1 MKTEQCTVTAQQ
13 IRPDLVT
20 FAIGVVKGEGN
31 GIGITNVFV
40 NNNHVGS
47 ESVSGAVMRFR
58 AVWFGFRFGF
68 YLTANHGIRSRIQIQ
83 IRIRIRPYLL

>member
-13 IRPDLVT
+13 IRTDLVT
-20 FAIGVVKGEGN
+20 FAFVKGEGN

-58 AVWFGFRFGF
+58 AVLFGFGFGF

-83 IRIRIRPYLL
+83 IQIRIRPYLL